1 MYKIVKVYKTRL
13 NSDYTGVIHMARYT
27 NSDNY
32 KETGIMF
39 LEQNFNDGR
48 IINKCSFF
56 GKEGS
61 YSVDKESIEEDFNIK
76 VHFAYGQ
83 GEFISSID
91 YEGTPYFLYDDYL
104 GTENGQNISF
114 EEAQINEPSLRSIYY
129 RFNKAKK
136 IIENDDY
143 LGDYD
148 LIQSL
153 ESKISSLS
161 STVSD
166 LENQVTYIKRK
177 NKNDFARKMDKR

>member
-104 GTENGQNISF
+104 G
-114 EEAQINEPSLRSIYY
+114 
-129 RFNKAKK
+129 
-136 IIENDDY
+136 
-143 LGDYD
+143 DYD